1 MNADKAGDMKKW
13 TMRIL
18 GGLNIL
24 SFLTGICYIALAT
37 TRPWVHWVKPP
48 SNIYWFI
55 FVLFLVVNLA
65 LISLLAYLG
74 VRLLKGDEAAILH
87 TSAVLFA
94 EIVSFFL
101 STFVF
106 WYHFPKYVP
115 VFDTCTDLLG
125 PQIVTG
131 YPVLGLVVTLVL
143 AMRIRRNAADNV
155 TTSLP
160 S

>member
-1 MNADKAGDMKKW
+1 VDDADSW
-13 TMRIL
+13 RIEYSELPDRHLLHRTGNDTAL
-18 GGLNIL
+18 GPLGQASLEYL
-24 SFLTGICYIALAT
+24 L
-37 TRPWVHWVKPP
+37 V
-48 SNIYWFI
+48 I

-101 STFVF
+101 STYVF

-115 VFDTCTDLLG
+115 VFDTCTDLIG

-131 YPVLGLVVTLVL
+131 YPVLGMVVTLVL
-143 AMRIRRNAADNV
+143 AMRIRRNAADNA
-155 TTSLP
+155 TTSVP